1 MGGSKDEHEEAAY
14 DEEAADEEDDEAEGD
29 GDWGA
34 ALRGARFPVGTRV
47 VVDEGTAPGVRDRRA
62 PPSPR
67 SSRATAAM
75 GLSPS
80 RRQQERPV
88 PAHASH
94 LLSAN
99 NRGERPF
106 ALMQQLV
113 EKEGLE
119 FIGSQVWTRSSA
131 RSTSWAATTRETSRL
146 SPSLVASSEV
156 LKDGLQPR
164 LRRLARRTP
173 GVECSLA
180 DFVGRANGHLKGLW
194 TTASAL
200 C

>member
-1 MGGSKDEHEEAAY
+1 MTMRRRTRRTTRRRAMAT
-14 DEEAADEEDDEAEGD
+14 
-29 GDWGA
+29 
-34 ALRGARFPVGTRV
+34 GARRCAGRAFPWGRASSSTRARHQV
-47 VVDEGTAPGVRDRRA
+47 CATAA
-62 PPSPR
+62 HPPSSR
-67 SSRATAAM
+67 SSQATAAM

-80 RRQQERPV
+80 RWQQERPV

-113 EKEGLE
+113 KKEGLE
-119 FIGSQVWTRSSA
+119 FIGAQVWTRSSA

-146 SPSLVASSEV
+146 SPSLVASSEM
-156 LKDGLQPR
+156 LKGGLQPR

-173 GVECSLA
+173 CVECSLA